1 MSAPGTVDLRSDT
14 LTVPDEG
21 MRAAMAHAEVGDDV
35 WGEDPTV
42 RRLEDEM
49 ARRLGK
55 QAAVFVP
62 SGTMGNLACVAAQ
75 TRPGDEVLADAQAHL
90 VVYEVGGTAIVAGIQ
105 LRVLESAEGVPDGGA
120 VAAAIREPDIH
131 QPVSTLLCIENT
143 HNRRGGAAIDT
154 AQVHGAA
161 RAAHAHGLRV
171 HCDGARLFNA
181 AVALGVSP
189 AELVDECDTVT
200 VCVSKGLG
208 APVGSVVS
216 GDAPTIDAV
225 RRWRKRLGGG
235 MRQAGIIAAAGL
247 YALEHNVERLAEDH
261 ANAKVIA
268 EAIAACPGAT
278 LRRPAVATNIVM
290 FDTAGPAAELADS
303 MRNDG
308 VLVSTMGPHTLRC
321 VTHLDVDAAGTQRAA
336 SVIARA
342 LTSDPASHAALEAVV
357 AT

>member
-1 MSAPGTVDLRSDT
+1 MSSPGLVDLRSDT

-21 MRAAMAHAEVGDDV
+21 MRAAMARAEVGDDV

-42 RRLEDEM
+42 RRLEEEM

-55 QAAVFVP
+55 EAGVFVP

-75 TRPGDEVLADAQAHL
+75 TRPGDEVIADAQAHL
-90 VVYEVGGTAIVAGIQ
+90 FFYEAAGTAIVAGVQ
-105 LRVLESAEGVPDGGA
+105 LRVLDYVDGIPDQDA
-120 VAAAIREPDIH
+120 VTAVIRPHDIH

-154 AQVHGAA
+154 ARVHAAA
-161 RAAHAHGLRV
+161 RAAHDHGLRV

-181 AVALGVSP
+181 AVALGITP

-216 GDAPTIDAV
+216 GDTATIDAV

-235 MRQAGIIAAAGL
+235 MRQAGVIAAAGL
-247 YALEHNVERLAEDH
+247 YALEHNVARLAEDH
-261 ANAKVIA
+261 ANAKLIA
-268 EAIAACPGAT
+268 DAIAGCPGAT
-278 LRRPAVATNIVM
+278 LRRPAVATNIVL
-290 FDTAGPAAELADS
+290 FETRVPAAALMGRIREEH
-303 MRNDG
+303 
-308 VLVSTMGPHTLRC
+308 VLISSMGPHILRC
-321 VTHLDVDAAGTQRAA
+321 VTHLNVDAAGAARAA
-336 SVIARA
+336 HVIARI
-342 LTSDPASHAALEAVV
+342 LSD
-357 AT
+357 